1 MLYRHV
7 CPVIPRRYAHLLR
20 EFVDAKDG
28 ASAVAASNDELT
40 IYERDDKLFTF
51 ALQQISVDALLFHQL
66 VDGCR
71 MADGAYEDSWSGCV
85 GFFQK
90 TGIRSEGGCC
100 STHTFD
106 IFQQGMSSI
115 AHSLAV
121 VGVHVDFY
129 PVIGIQQQVSLLEI
143 HKSVGCAHADS

>member
-1 MLYRHV
+1 MLYRYV

-20 EFVDAKDG
+20 EFVDAVDG
-28 ASAVAASNDELT
+28 ASSIAACDDELT
-40 IYERDDKLFTF
+40 IYERDDKLFPF

-90 TGIRSEGGCC
+90 TGIRSEGGCG

-106 IFQQGMSSI
+106 IFQ
-115 AHSLAV
+115 
-121 VGVHVDFY
+121 
-129 PVIGIQQQVSLLEI
+129 
-143 HKSVGCAHADS
+143 